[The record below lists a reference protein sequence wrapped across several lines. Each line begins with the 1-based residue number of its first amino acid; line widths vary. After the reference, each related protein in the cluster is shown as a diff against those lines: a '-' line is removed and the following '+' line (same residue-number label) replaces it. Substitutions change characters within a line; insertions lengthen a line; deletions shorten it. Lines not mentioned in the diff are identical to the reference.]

1 MPRFAMTGQRSSL
14 KGSRCGIDTVIS
26 GNRISMLLA
35 EKSGIALELQAT
47 VLGGE
52 ERVFNSRHTQR

>member
-47 VLGGE
+47 VLG
-52 ERVFNSRHTQR
+52 R